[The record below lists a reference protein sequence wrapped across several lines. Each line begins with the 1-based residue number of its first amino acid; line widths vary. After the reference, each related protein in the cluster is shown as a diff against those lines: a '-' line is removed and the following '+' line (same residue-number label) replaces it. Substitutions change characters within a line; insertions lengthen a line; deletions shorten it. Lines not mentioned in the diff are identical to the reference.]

1 METKTQEASSVKKTK
16 LKAKPPEETKPGK
29 TKGLIFGPSGVGKTW
44 FTLTFPAP
52 YYIDTEGGAD
62 LGHYQKR
69 LSDAGGAYMGPQ
81 DGSLDFATVIEQ
93 MQALATEQHEFK
105 TLIIDSI
112 TKLYQTCIANEAEKL
127 GDKDAFGASKKPA
140 IQNMRRMVNWAMR
153 LDMNIWFVAH
163 EVPEWGM
170 DARTGQRTEIGKIA
184 DVWDKLPYEL
194 DLALQAQKRGNSRV
208 AVVRKSRLTGF
219 PDMDSFTLDYAD
231 FAERYG
237 KDFIESKATKIVLST
252 EEQVAEIKRILDL
265 VRIEPTQIEKLLSK
279 CGAENWEELT
289 TEQAATTIEWL
300 NGKLKGS
307 K

>member
-1 METKTQEASSVKKTK
+1 MDKKTQEASSVKKTK

-194 DLALQAQKRGNSRV
+194 DLALQAQKRGSSRV

-237 KDFIESKATKIVLST
+237 KDFIESKATTITLAT
-252 EEQVAEIKRILDL
+252 EDQVAEIKRILDL
-265 VRIEPTQIEKLLSK
+265 VRIEPTHIEKLLSK
-279 CGAENWEELT
+279 AGAESWEELA
-289 TEQAATTIEWL
+289 TEQAASTIEWL